1 MGKAPDLKRIA
12 KEDFAPQYQ
21 DLIDKLAFPL
31 NSFMEQTRNLFTKNI
46 DFDNLNRELITLR
59 VQTDQTTQPLAKVSF
74 KSTLKTKVR
83 GINVVSGVIV
93 ANNNTSFIQQAPF
106 FTFSQ
111 NNNIVTIVN
120 IGGLAPETTYDFVLE
135 TIS

>member
-1 MGKAPDLKRIA
+1 MGKPPDLKRIA

-31 NSFMEQTRNLFTKNI
+31 NSFMEQTRNLFTKNL

-59 VQTDQTTQPLAKVSF
+59 IQTDKDIKFLSSVSF
-74 KSTLKTKVR
+74 KSTLKNKVR
-83 GINVVSGVIV
+83 GINVISASVV
-93 ANNNTSFIQQAPF
+93 ANSNTSFVTQAPF
-106 FTFSQ
+106 ISFSQ
-111 NNNIVTIVN
+111 NNNIVSIENVT
-120 IGGLAPETTYDFVLE
+120 GLAAETTYDLLLE